1 MIRYACTILAIAT
14 MLGCTT
20 IHVLGQQATIF
31 PMLRAQLSGRAA
43 GLAGATVAMA
53 GDASMLM
60 VNPASLATV
69 QQPVVTATFLKHVLD
84 INSGFAIY
92 ADTLSDVASWAV
104 SASVMSFGDFVRTD
118 RQGIASGSFLAN
130 DVALA
135 ATYSSHIDTLITYGV
150 TAKLL
155 YSTLDNMQSTAVALD
170 AGILFQIPRS
180 RTNVG
185 LSILNAGT
193 QLSTYDGVSDQLPL
207 DVRIGVN
214 HRLKGLPLLVQASI
228 NHLADDVDSFTDRF
242 LNFSVAGELYIGS
255 AVQARLGYD
264 NSTRNISGVNVAT
277 QLTGLSGGLGVVLND
292 LRFDYALSSMGSA
305 ALLHRLTAQIEW

>member
-20 IHVLGQQATIF
+20 IDVLGQQATIF

>member
-1 MIRYACTILAIAT
+1 MIRNARIILAMLLVFGCIAAE
-14 MLGCTT
+14 G
-20 IHVLGQQATIF
+20 VAQQATIF

-43 GLAGATVAMA
+43 GLAGATVAMTD
-53 GDASMLM
+53 DASMVM

-69 QQPVVTATFLKHVLD
+69 QQRVVTATFLKHVLD
-84 INSGFAIY
+84 INSGFAVY
-92 ADTLSDVASWAV
+92 ADTLSDVSSWAV

-118 RQGIASGSFLAN
+118 RQGTATGSFVAN

-135 ATYSSHIDTLITYGV
+135 ATYASHIDTLITYGV

-155 YSTLDNMQSTAVALD
+155 YSTLDNMQSTAVAVD
-170 AGILFQIPRS
+170 AGILIQIPRS

-193 QLSTYDGVSDQLPL
+193 QLSTYDGVTDRLPL

-228 NHLADDVDSFTDRF
+228 NHLADDVDSFGDRF

-264 NSTRNISGVNVAT
+264 NSTRNTSDVNVAT

-292 LRFDYALSSMGSA
+292 LRFDYALGSMGSA
-305 ALLHRLTAQIEW
+305 ALLHRLTAQITL

>member
-1 MIRYACTILAIAT
+1 MIRYARTILAIAT

-43 GLAGATVAMA
+43 GLAGATVAMT
-53 GDASMLM
+53 GDGSMLM
-60 VNPASLATV
+60 INPASLATV